1 MHIREFIDSNFVSD
15 SMLNN
20 VLGPVIFFEVQGGE
34 IKVTRVNE
42 QYFQMIGAEHF
53 EEDIQKEFLQR
64 IPAGEQNQFNEML
77 EKAFLNPVT
86 GADGM
91 LHLQRTKDDQL
102 TVYIKVFYMQE
113 KENWRQYYCS
123 LMDMTKI
130 L

>member
-1 MHIREFIDSNFVSD
+1 MYLAQLF
-15 SMLNN
+15 
-20 VLGPVIFFEVQGGE
+20 FFEVQSGK

-53 EEDIQKEFLQR
+53 KEDIQKEFLAR
-64 IPAGEQNQFNEML
+64 IPAEERSQFNEML
-77 EKAFLNPVT
+77 ENSFLNPVS

-91 LHLQRTKDDQL
+91 LHLLRTETDKL

-113 KENWRQYYCS
+113 KEEWRQYYCS

>member
-1 MHIREFIDSNFVSD
+1 
-15 SMLNN
+15 MLNN
-20 VLGPVIFFEVQGGE
+20 VLGPVVFFEVQSGK

-53 EEDIQKEFLQR
+53 KEDIQKEFLAR
-64 IPAGEQNQFNEML
+64 IPAEERSQFNEML
-77 EKAFLNPVT
+77 ENSFLNPVS

-91 LHLQRTKDDQL
+91 LHLLRTETDKL

-113 KENWRQYYCS
+113 KEDWRQYYCS